1 MEVNAPM
8 KELITLIIK
17 SLVDHTDQIEI
28 KEISGEKTLMYEV
41 KVATEDVGKI
51 IGKHGRTINAI
62 RTLLRS
68 SMNKDN
74 KKVILEVLQ

>member
-1 MEVNAPM
+1 M
-8 KELITLIIK
+8 KELISLIIK
-17 SLVDHTDQIEI
+17 SLVDKTDQIEI

-41 KVATEDVGKI
+41 KVAAEDVGKI

>member
-1 MEVNAPM
+1 M

-17 SLVDHTDQIEI
+17 SLVDKTDQIEI

-41 KVATEDVGKI
+41 KVAAEDVGKI

-68 SMNKDN
+68 SITKDN